1 MKTGEHSHSCLF
13 YYMVHQEPALVLNE
27 REESGKQ
34 RTDLVLKTEK
44 SGIRKHQRG
53 DETGGKRG
61 DTGRLHRAKEG
72 PEHIPRAPGMGEDAS
87 EENTR

>member
-1 MKTGEHSHSCLF
+1 MEAAEHSHSCCF
-13 YYMVHQEPALVLNE
+13 YNMVQQEPALVLNE
-27 REESGKQ
+27 SEESGEQ

-61 DTGRLHRAKEG
+61 ETGWLHRAKEG
-72 PEHIPRAPGMGEDAS
+72 AEHIPRAPVVGRGCS
-87 EENTR
+87 KENTR